1 MLYVMFGIW
10 MIAVAVV
17 FHMMINLNW
26 KTGDWK
32 GKHKGKLWPI

>member
-1 MLYVMFGIW
+1 MLYIMFGMWIV
-10 MIAVAVV
+10 ALAVV

>member
-1 MLYVMFGIW
+1 MLYIMFGMW
-10 MIAVAVV
+10 MIALAVV

>member
-1 MLYVMFGIW
+1 MFGIW